1 MRENDNP
8 YLSKIILV
16 GNKKD
21 LSEGREVSTEEG
33 KKKAEDLHL
42 DDFLEISVKSSD
54 DVDLLFRK
62 ITRLLY
68 NNIFNDSHIKPKI
81 KTKLKTQR
89 KGEEKKKCC

>member
-21 LSEGREVSTEEG
+21 LSEGREVTPEEG
-33 KKKAEDLHL
+33 KKKVEDLHL

-54 DVDLLFRK
+54 DVDLLSGILIPDFLG
-62 ITRLLY
+62 ILMLFFIWY
-68 NNIFNDSHIKPKI
+68 NLP
-81 KTKLKTQR
+81 
-89 KGEEKKKCC
+89 